1 MTESGVSH
9 CHFQVTETSN
19 PLSIVG
25 PHTFEKT
32 MGVNTLFTL
41 HPCRPHEGGFDE
53 RPSPKRHAIR
63 QIIGKTLSAKHNP
76 LQLKIGH
83 GHGYSLFRGLKQK
96 KGPPVASLFHLIA
109 INPGN
114 QADTFAFSS

>member
-1 MTESGVSH
+1 MVPIRDACRTSWEVSGIFLFVTESGVSH

-41 HPCRPHEGGFDE
+41 HPRRAPRRWIRWATFTKT
-53 RPSPKRHAIR
+53 SRHH
-63 QIIGKTLSAKHNP
+63 TNHW
-76 LQLKIGH
+76 
-83 GHGYSLFRGLKQK
+83 
-96 KGPPVASLFHLIA
+96 
-109 INPGN
+109 
-114 QADTFAFSS
+114 